1 MAKIQLFDTFT
12 REVREFQPLKPGK
25 VGLYTCGP
33 TVYNYAHLG
42 NMRTYIFEDLL
53 RRMFEFNGYEVEHV
67 MNITDVG
74 HLVSDADTG
83 EDKMEKG
90 SRRTGKTAWEIA
102 EFYTAEFRKD
112 LARLMIVEPTIWCRA
127 TDHITEQIDF
137 IRCIEDK
144 GFTYRTSDGIY
155 FDTNKLPSYG
165 YLGRLD
171 IEGLQA
177 GARIDMGEKH
187 NSTDFAL
194 WKFSPAGEKRQM
206 EWPSPWGVGFP
217 GWHIECSA
225 MSAKYLGPYFD
236 IHCGGEDHI
245 TVHHTNEIAQTEAC
259 YGTRLANFWLH
270 AYFLQMDDSVRMS
283 KSSGDF
289 LRVETLVEM
298 GYDPLAYRMFCLN
311 ASYRQKLNFS
321 WDGLDAAA
329 KSLDRLR
336 AITHELGDP
345 GGVDEEYLERFTGMI
360 NDDLNMP
367 RAIALTWELVRSDL
381 PPGVRKATLLK
392 FDTVL
397 GLDLANWQP
406 QVEEA
411 PAEVREMMAQRQQ
424 ARAEK
429 RWQDADAL
437 REQITAAGWEL
448 MDTPEGPKLKQ
459 RRG

>member
-1 MAKIQLFDTFT
+1 MAKIYLFDTYT
-12 REVREFQPLKPGK
+12 REVREFQPLEAGK

-33 TVYNYAHLG
+33 TVYNFAHLG

-53 RRMFEFNGYEVEHV
+53 RRMLEFNGYKVKHV

-102 EFYTAEFRKD
+102 EFYTDEFRKD
-112 LARLMIVEPTIWCRA
+112 MAHLSIKEPTIWSRA
-127 TDHITEQIDF
+127 TDHIGEQIDF
-137 IRCIEDK
+137 IRCIEEK

-155 FDTNKLPSYG
+155 FDTQKLPTYG
-165 YLGRLD
+165 VLGRLD

-177 GARIDMGEKH
+177 GARIDMGEKR
-187 NSTDFAL
+187 SPTDFAL
-194 WKFSPAGEKRQM
+194 WKFSPANEKRQM
-206 EWPSPWGVGFP
+206 EWSSPWGTGFP

-225 MSAKYLGPYFD
+225 MSAKYLGPFFD

-259 YGTRLANFWLH
+259 YGTRLANFWMH
-270 AYFLQMDDSVRMS
+270 AYFLQIDDSVRMS

-336 AITHELGDP
+336 VISHELGEP
-345 GGVDEEYLERFTGMI
+345 GPVDETYLERFTEMI

-367 RAIALTWELVRSDL
+367 RAIALTWEMVRSNL
-381 PPGVRKATLLK
+381 PAEVRKATLLK

-397 GLDLANWQP
+397 GLDLANWEP
-406 QVEEA
+406 MVEEA
-411 PAEVREMMAQRQQ
+411 PAEVLDLLERRQQ

-437 REQITAAGWEL
+437 RDEITAAGWEL
-448 MDTPEGPKLKQ
+448 MDTPEGPKLKPC
-459 RRG
+459 RG

>member
-1 MAKIQLFDTFT
+1 MAKIQLFDTYT
-12 REVREFQPLKPGK
+12 REVREFQSLKPGK

-33 TVYNYAHLG
+33 TVYNFAHLG

-112 LARLMIVEPTIWCRA
+112 LARLLIFEPTIWCRA

-137 IRCIEDK
+137 IRCIEEK

-187 NSTDFAL
+187 NPTDFAL

-206 EWPSPWGVGFP
+206 EWSSPWGVGFP

-225 MSAKYLGPYFD
+225 MSPKYLGPYFD

-270 AYFLQMDDSVRMS
+270 AYFLQLDDSVRMS

-336 AITHELGDP
+336 AITYELGDP
-345 GGVDEEYLERFTGMI
+345 GTVDEDYLARFTEMI
-360 NDDLNMP
+360 NDDLNMA

-381 PPGVRKATLLK
+381 PPDVRKATLLK

-397 GLDLANWQP
+397 GLNLSNWKP

-411 PAEVREMMAQRQQ
+411 PAEVLDLLSQRQQ
-424 ARAEK
+424 ARADK
-429 RWQDADAL
+429 RWQDADAI
-437 REQITAAGWEL
+437 RERITAAGWEL